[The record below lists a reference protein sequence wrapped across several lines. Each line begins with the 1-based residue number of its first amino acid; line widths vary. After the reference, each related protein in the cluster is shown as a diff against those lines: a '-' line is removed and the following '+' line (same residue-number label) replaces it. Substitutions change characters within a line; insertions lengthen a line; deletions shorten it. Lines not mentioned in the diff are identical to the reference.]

1 MAAHD
6 STEENLRALEGWLRR
21 YGRPVAFYTDKDS
34 LFVVNRP
41 LDSNVEHG

>member
-1 MAAHD
+1 LAAHD

-21 YGRPVAFYTDKDS
+21 HGRPVAFYTDKDS